1 MSQDKRN
8 QALQYRVNLI
18 GSTYTLYREI
28 FTSIFLLP
36 YHLCFQQVN
45 LDKANSNVS
54 QISFFNT
61 NVSWIQD
68 RAIQFEGTGF
78 FISCFMHKI
87 INITFG
93 YDNGRSRNT
102 NCP

>member
-1 MSQDKRN
+1 M
-8 QALQYRVNLI
+8 Y
-18 GSTYTLYREI
+18 
-28 FTSIFLLP
+28 SIQGNIHLTFLLP
-36 YHLCFQQVN
+36 FHLCFQQVN

-54 QISFFNT
+54 QISFLTQMCLGFK
-61 NVSWIQD
+61 
-68 RAIQFEGTGF
+68 TGQNNLKAQEF
-78 FISCFMHKI
+78 FFSCFMH

>member
-8 QALQYRVNLI
+8 QALQYRVNMI
-18 GSTYTLYREI
+18 GTTYTLYREI
-28 FTSIFLLP
+28 FTTFLLP
-36 YHLCFQQVN
+36 FHLCFQQVN

-54 QISFFNT
+54 QISFLTQMCLGFK
-61 NVSWIQD
+61 
-68 RAIQFEGTGF
+68 TGQYNLKAQEF
-78 FISCFMHKI
+78 FSCFMH